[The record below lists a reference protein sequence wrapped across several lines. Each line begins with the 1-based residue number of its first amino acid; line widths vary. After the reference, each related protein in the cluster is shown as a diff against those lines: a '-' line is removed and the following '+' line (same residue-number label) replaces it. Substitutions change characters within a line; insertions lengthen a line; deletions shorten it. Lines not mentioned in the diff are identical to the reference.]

1 MQKTDTI
8 ATRLFT
14 MLSGGVESDPE
25 HPDRSARSYL
35 LNVAN
40 GACTKLAEQLA
51 SPGLVLPWL
60 LGAIGA
66 PAGLAALLMPAKQ
79 AGSLAPQLL
88 VSGFIRTLTRRKW
101 AWVAAGGF
109 QALALLSMVP
119 AVVLLPPVQA
129 GWAIVGLLLIFSIAS
144 GCGSV
149 AFQDVTAKTVTKGM
163 RGRMLSNR
171 AAIGGGLTL
180 IAGAVMRL
188 VLGEEAG
195 LPPFLMLIGGAA
207 VLWALSAWLFAA
219 IPEPAGE
226 PGEGRNPV
234 DELRRGF
241 GLMRHQPGYAKFL
254 GARALLLSVE
264 LATPFLALYAQAQ
277 TGDGI
282 GVLGYYVFM
291 VGLAA
296 MVASPF
302 WGVFADNSARTVMI
316 QSGLIGAGAGV
327 LALALPFWAGE
338 GWLGDVWVSW
348 AYGGVFLLIGIAEA
362 GVRLG
367 RKTYLVDGAPED
379 ERPLYVAFANTGVGL
394 LAMAMGGLGLV
405 TTFVGTEGTIVVLSV
420 MGAFAAIASWVMPE
434 ADRMYLK

>member
-1 MQKTDTI
+1 MQKRDTL
-8 ATRLFT
+8 AQTLFGL
-14 MLSGGVESDPE
+14 LSGGVEADPDG
-25 HPDRSARSYL
+25 PDRAARSYL

-66 PAGLAALLMPAKQ
+66 PVGLAALLMPAKQ
-79 AGSLAPQLL
+79 VGSLVPQLL
-88 VSGFIRTLTRRKW
+88 VSGFIRTLAFRKW

-109 QALALLSMVP
+109 QALALWAMVP
-119 AVVLLPPVQA
+119 AAVMLPPVQA
-129 GWAIVGLLLIFSIAS
+129 GWAIVGLLLLFSIAS

-149 AFQDVTAKTVTKGM
+149 AFQDVTAKTVSKGM

-180 IAGAVMRL
+180 IAGAVMRV

-207 VLWALSAWLFAA
+207 ALWALSAWLFAA

-226 PGEGRNPV
+226 PGGGRNPA

-241 GLMRHQPGYAKFL
+241 GLLRHQPGYAKFL

-264 LATPFLALYAQAQ
+264 LATPFLALHAQAQ
-277 TGDGI
+277 TGGGL

-316 QSGLIGAGAGV
+316 QSGLIGAAAGV
-327 LALALPFWAGE
+327 LALVLPFWAGSI
-338 GWLGDVWVSW
+338 WVDW

-367 RKTYLVDGAPED
+367 RKTYLVDGAPET
-379 ERPLYVAFANTGVGL
+379 ERPLYVAFANTGVGV
-394 LAMAMGGLGLV
+394 LALAMGGLGLV

-420 MGAFAAIASWVMPE
+420 MAALLVIASWVMPE

>member
-1 MQKTDTI
+1 MQKRDTL
-8 ATRLFT
+8 AQTLFGL
-14 MLSGGVESDPE
+14 LSGGVETDPDG
-25 HPDRSARSYL
+25 PDRAARSYL

-79 AGSLAPQLL
+79 VGSLVPQLL
-88 VSGFIRTLTRRKW
+88 VSGFIRTLAIRKW
-101 AWVAAGGF
+101 TWVAAGGF
-109 QALALLSMVP
+109 QALALWAMVP
-119 AVVLLPPVQA
+119 AAVMLPPLQA
-129 GWAIVGLLLIFSIAS
+129 GWAIVGLFLAFSIAS

-149 AFQDVTAKTVTKGM
+149 AFQDVTAKTVSKGM

-180 IAGAVMRL
+180 VAGAVMRV

-207 VLWALSAWLFAA
+207 MLWALAAWLFAA

-226 PGEGRNPV
+226 PGGGRNPA
-234 DELRRGF
+234 DEIKRGF
-241 GLMRHQPGYAKFL
+241 GLLRHQPGYAKFL

-264 LATPFLALYAQAQ
+264 LATPFLAQHAQAQ
-277 TGDGI
+277 TGGGL

-302 WGVFADNSARTVMI
+302 WGAFADNSARTVMI
-316 QSGLIGAGAGV
+316 QSGVIGAGTGV
-327 LALALPFWAGE
+327 LALVLPFWAGE
-338 GWLGDVWVSW
+338 TWLGQTGIEW
-348 AYGGVFLLIGIAEA
+348 AYGAVFLLIGIAEA

-367 RKTYLVDGAPED
+367 RKTYLVDGAPET

-394 LAMAMGGLGLV
+394 LALAMGGLGLV

-420 MGAFAAIASWVMPE
+420 MAALSAIASWVMPE
-434 ADRMYLK
+434 ADRMYLE